1 MEAAGLVDCFM
12 NSVKNRKLHY
22 IGDGDSKAYNKV
34 VTLWKN

>member
-34 VTLWKN
+34 VAYVKA